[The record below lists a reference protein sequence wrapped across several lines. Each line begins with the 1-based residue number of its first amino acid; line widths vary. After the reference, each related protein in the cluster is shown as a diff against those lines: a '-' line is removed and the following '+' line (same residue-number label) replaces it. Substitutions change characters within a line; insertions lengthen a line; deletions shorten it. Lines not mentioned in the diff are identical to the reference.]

1 MAGESKIEKAVCD
14 HAIERG
20 YEVRKVKWLCRRGA
34 PDRFFA
40 HPFITKPFMIE
51 FKDEGEELR
60 PDQKREVRRL
70 RNAGVTVY
78 ECDNVERGIRIID
91 EALID
96 IQ

>member
-1 MAGESKIEKAVCD
+1 MAGESDIEKAVCD
-14 HAIERG
+14 HALERG
-20 YEVRKVKWLCRRGA
+20 YQVRKVKWLCRRGA

-40 HPFITKPFMIE
+40 HPFLDKPFMIE
-51 FKDEGEELR
+51 FKDTGETLR
-60 PDQKREVRRL
+60 PDQKREVRAL

-78 ECDNVERGIRIID
+78 ECDSVERGIRIID